1 MDNFDPHLNI
11 NELLKPKDS
20 SGYISKEIEF
30 DNSKLKEIKTPLKII
45 EGNKINGNIGN
56 ELDFENPIFEN
67 GKFIVQPRSWGSL
80 HYLLE
85 EAEKDK
91 IIGLDRFFGIK
102 KGLWDNNFTA
112 LSLAFAR
119 NPFKEQRFKSD
130 IYDPINMDHY
140 IDLLYYIHSASNAFV
155 LTPDIRIE
163 KEEIITL
170 DQYMKF
176 IDDSVNILSEYNH
189 KPIFVPLQIH
199 LNQNRMNKLLEHY
212 RSQNYTN
219 IWINFNGS
227 HIGGTYFTRVKSFI
241 RRIDEIIGL
250 ENCALYYS
258 HIKKEINP
266 NIKDNKCIASDILT
280 QFLGADFIGVTRE
293 PTRYIKKEALAER
306 TKELIL
312 KGEFENEYEYQ
323 VARDYNKS
331 RIFDPTTYYNYNIN
345 IYPDKLPF
353 SEKILID
360 NKELNKFLNSTFVY
374 SEIENLKNFVKENG
388 VINSYLKNKKA
399 IMDNINIK
407 EVIIPEFRQT
417 GLFEYLGGFKL

>member
-11 NELLKPKDS
+11 NDFRKTRDS
-20 SGYISKEIEF
+20 SEYISKEIEIN
-30 DNSKLKEIKTPLKII
+30 NSNLKVIKTPLKII
-45 EGNKINGNIGN
+45 DGNKINGNIGN
-56 ELDFENPIFEN
+56 KINIKNPIFESC
-67 GKFIVQPRSWGSL
+67 KFVVQPRSWNSL

-91 IIGLDRFFGIK
+91 ISGLDTFFGIK

-119 NPFKEQRFKSD
+119 NPFKEQRFQSAS
-130 IYDPINMDHY
+130 YDSVDMDHY
-140 IDLLYYIHSASNAFV
+140 IDLLYYIHSASSAFV

-170 DQYMKF
+170 DQYIKF
-176 IDDSVNILSEYNH
+176 IDDSVDVLSERNH

-199 LNQNRMNKLLEHY
+199 LNQKRMNKLLEHY
-212 RSQNYTN
+212 KTQNYTN

-241 RRIDEIIGL
+241 RRIDNIMGL
-250 ENCALYYS
+250 KNCALYFS

-266 NIKDNKCIASDILT
+266 NIKDDKCIASDILT
-280 QFLGADFIGVTRE
+280 QFFGADFIGVNRE
-293 PTRYIKKEALAER
+293 PTRFMKKGTEAER

-312 KGEFENEYEYQ
+312 KGEFENEYEYN

-331 RIFDPTTYYNYNIN
+331 RIFDPKSYYNYNID
-345 IYPDKLPF
+345 IYPDRLPF
-353 SEKILID
+353 PEKKLVD

-374 SEIENLKNFVKENG
+374 SEIENVKNFVEKNR
-388 VINSYLKNKKA
+388 VINTYLKSKKA
-399 IMDNINIK
+399 IMENSSIK
-407 EVIIPEFRQT
+407 EAIIPESRQA